1 MLSKQQKEE
10 SMNAE
15 TAYYEFTLPPLCYN
29 FDALEPYIDTET
41 VYLHHNKHFQ
51 TYTDNL
57 NAVLKKYPK
66 LWRYSL
72 TELLTRP
79 RLLPKDDQ
87 TKLINNAG
95 GYYNHDFYFRNLRPG
110 KPGNRPSGALAAA
123 IKATFGGFEPFKD
136 EFTKQALAVFGSGY
150 LWLVKKGGVLS
161 LLPTKNQDAPITYGY
176 TPIACIDVWEHAYY
190 LKYHNRRVEY
200 IQNWFYIVNW
210 AMSECIYAD

>member
-1 MLSKQQKEE
+1 
-10 SMNAE
+10 MNMERAH
-15 TAYYEFTLPPLCYN
+15 YEFTLPPLCYD

-57 NAVLKKYPK
+57 NAVLKKYPR
-66 LWRYSL
+66 LWRYSIE
-72 TELLTRP
+72 ELLTRP
-79 RLLPKDDQ
+79 KLLPKDDQ

-95 GYYNHDFYFRNLRPG
+95 GYYNHDFYFRNLRAG

-123 IKATFGGFEPFKD
+123 IEATFGGFEPFKD

-150 LWLVKKGGVLS
+150 LWLVKSGGRLG

-210 AMSECIYAD
+210 AMSERMYAES